1 MALILRA
8 AVFFFFKYCSILLIL
23 FLNRMLHST
32 ILYRHAEG
40 NASSNT
46 TKGHGNCE
54 TAHIMKNADNNK
66 YQNPKGY

>member
-1 MALILRA
+1 
-8 AVFFFFKYCSILLIL
+8 
-23 FLNRMLHST
+23 MLHST

-66 YQNPKGY
+66 YQNPEGY